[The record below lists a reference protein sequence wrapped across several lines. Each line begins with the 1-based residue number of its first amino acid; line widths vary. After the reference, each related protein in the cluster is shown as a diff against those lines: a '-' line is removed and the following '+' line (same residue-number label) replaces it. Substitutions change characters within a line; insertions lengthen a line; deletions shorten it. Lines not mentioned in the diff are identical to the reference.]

1 MSRSRNVE
9 EEAPKLLPSD
19 IAPVTLPGPGGLERV
34 HDFDTHSTAAIN
46 AALGAGR
53 PLLVRGEPGVGKT
66 QLAEAAAEVLERA
79 FIRHVVD
86 SRTESRDLLF
96 FFDAVMRLAEAQ
108 LCSVVDRNANQQTAD
123 RKAESPRDRLEIKR
137 FVQPGPLWWA
147 FDSEHA
153 AKHCADNDVQTDK
166 SPLDEG
172 KNRDRSKNG
181 WVVLIDEIDKA
192 ESDVPN
198 GLLEALGS
206 GEFQPMGCHGRVKMS
221 DPLPLIVITTNEERI
236 LPDAF
241 VRRCVVLHVVL
252 PDVAKQK
259 VPFMA
264 LMQQRGKA
272 HFPNLDEAVLK
283 KAAEILVEDRAFAIE
298 KKLQPKPGQAEYLD
312 LLRAVEKNA
321 ASNEDSAAAVKE
333 KQLRLLDE
341 VANYIMRKPFEM
353 QDTKI
358 QTKETAE

>member
-1 MSRSRNVE
+1 MATLKFLSRPE
-9 EEAPKLLPSD
+9 Q
-19 IAPVTLPGPGGLERV
+19 PVVLTEVGGLEKF
-34 HDFDTHSTAAIN
+34 HSFDSRSVAAVN

-96 FFDAVMRLAEAQ
+96 YFDAVMRLAEAQ
-108 LCSVVDRNANQQTAD
+108 LCSVIDRNAAQQVAD
-123 RKAESPRDRLEIKR
+123 GKAETARERLEIKR

-147 FDSEHA
+147 FNSAHA
-153 AKHCADNDVQTDK
+153 EKHCKDNSVQTDK
-166 SPLDEG
+166 SPMDEG
-172 KNRDRSKNG
+172 KNKDRSANG

-206 GEFQPMGCHGRVKMS
+206 GEFQPMGCTGRVEMS
-221 DPLPLIVITTNEERI
+221 DPPPLIVITTNEERI

-252 PDVAKQK
+252 PDVVKQK
-259 VPFMA
+259 DQFIA
-264 LMQQRGKA
+264 LMEQRGKA
-272 HFPNLDEAVLK
+272 HFPDLDNAVLK
-283 KAAEILVEDRAFAIE
+283 KATEILAKDRSTAIAR
-298 KKLQPKPGQAEYLD
+298 KLQPKPGQAEYLD
-312 LLRAVEKNA
+312 LLRAVNKNQPK
-321 ASNEDSAAAVKE
+321 NNK
-333 KQLRLLDE
+333 KQLELLDQ

-353 QDTKI
+353 QDTEMQI
-358 QTKETAE
+358 QKADE